1 MSGLDKK
8 KKEERRNNAN
18 VTDSDLRY
26 RERKQAENSE
36 KAKPE
41 RLSRPF
47 SKLGT
52 VRSDYEAL

>member
-1 MSGLDKK
+1 MI
-8 KKEERRNNAN
+8 
-18 VTDSDLRY
+18 DLRY